1 MELIDWQG
9 HLAIFD
15 GNKNTRPVK
24 EIKGGFEDISESLA
38 PGAGPMVSSDKQSI
52 KYFLPTQLKKAPLIG
67 ETKKY
72 AEQNGHPLIG
82 KQRSASHVTTA
93 NMLVLD
99 IDGLPKENIKICLK
113 KLKSK
118 NLAFLVFSSYSNG
131 NPEKKG
137 VRCRLIIPV
146 DTPIDSNDY
155 KKVANAFSSLYLSG
169 QADKSGATLCQQQG
183 IWATHPKWK
192 KKAFKIMSPGSVTSS
207 AELIAKSPVRNF
219 LEAKKVQNTFKSTLC
234 HEIFNTTRV
243 RLALTWIDP
252 NPYKSWVDTAIFLK
266 AAFGDEAYGVWLEW
280 SNSATEDIKV
290 GNTANYAP
298 DAVWDNCDPFLS
310 PDMAAGA
317 LFLKARDETDKIAQR
332 AVDTSNWDR
341 RAQDAIGYL
350 MAHHST
356 FFHDNYEGKK

>member
-9 HLAIFD
+9 HLAIFN
-15 GNKNTRPVK
+15 GNKNTRPIE
-24 EIKGGFEDISESLA
+24 EIKGGFEDISERLA
-38 PGAGPMVSSDKQSI
+38 PGAGPMVSSDKQSV
-52 KYFLPTQLKKAPLIG
+52 KYFLPTLLKKAPLIG
-67 ETKKY
+67 ETRKH
-72 AEQNGHPLIG
+72 AEWNGLSLVG

-93 NMLVLD
+93 SMLVLD
-99 IDGLPKENIKICLK
+99 IDGLAKEDVKTCLK
-113 KLKSK
+113 MLKSK
-118 NLAFLVFSSYSNG
+118 DITFLVYSSYSNG

-137 VRCRLIIPV
+137 VRCRLIIPI
-146 DTPIDSNDY
+146 DKPLDSNDY
-155 KKVANAFSSLYLSG
+155 KKAADAFSSLYLRG

-183 IWATHPKWK
+183 VWATHPTWK
-192 KKAFKIMSPGSVTSS
+192 KKVFKIMSPGSVTSS
-207 AELIAKSPVRNF
+207 AELIAASPFRHF
-219 LEAKKVQNTFKSTLC
+219 SQSKKMHNPTDATLC
-234 HEIFNTTRV
+234 HVIFDAARV
-243 RLALTWIDP
+243 RLALRWIDP

-280 SNSATEDIKV
+280 SNSASKYIKL

-298 DAVWDNCDPFLS
+298 DVVWDNCDPFLS

-317 LFLKARDETDKIAQR
+317 LFLKARDETDKVAQR

-356 FFHDNYEGKK
+356 FFHDNYEGKR